1 MVAAADMR
9 AARGLYPAAVMEAA
23 ATAAA
28 VMAAAIAAAAVTVAA
43 VVVTVAAAVVI
54 TTSEMGPSSA
64 RRLPRGL
71 WHLKVHQGALGAET
85 RTLLGTE
92 WNCPN
97 AVFSGLDLVRKIF
110 L

>member
-1 MVAAADMR
+1 MA
-9 AARGLYPAAVMEAA
+9 AA

-28 VMAAAIAAAAVTVAA
+28 VMAAAIAVAAVTVAA
-43 VVVTVAAAVVI
+43 VTVAAVTVAAAVVI

-71 WHLKVHQGALGAET
+71 WHLKVDQGALGAET

-97 AVFSGLDLVRKIF
+97 AVFSGLDW
-110 L
+110 